1 MQNNQGTIGLPYES
15 IYDEIL
21 AKATSSQHGYTDEE
35 VNNVLKEMQER
46 YHKRYPG
53 ERYDLYFHDIAFPNQ
68 PWLAESWAW
77 IHLCMQRFGLIIY
90 LDTDQA
96 IVPGEPRPWRLSNHT
111 EEESGYYEAL
121 NRHAVCLYRATSTAT
136 QVAHRVGDSASVL
149 AQQWDTEPVVKDG
162 SEMNAE
168 PTLGANDDIP
178 RKRSMPN
185 NEEARKKVKTKK
197 DMQIVASALSLKA
210 RRNIDTINRSQLLQE
225 FQSNEGLGFWHDM
238 SILQNRKMITLAN
251 VEEVGTT
258 AVTIREQSF
267 PTLLN
272 ETCSVSHIRRG
283 NALVE
288 SFGLGGM
295 MRLSVRKRLWKRG
308 VEKV

>member
-77 IHLCMQRFGLIIY
+77 IHLF
-90 LDTDQA
+90 
-96 IVPGEPRPWRLSNHT
+96 PGEPRPWRLSNHT

-162 SEMNAE
+162 SEMDAE

-197 DMQIVASALSLKA
+197 DM
-210 RRNIDTINRSQLLQE
+210 
-225 FQSNEGLGFWHDM
+225 
-238 SILQNRKMITLAN
+238 
-251 VEEVGTT
+251 
-258 AVTIREQSF
+258 
-267 PTLLN
+267 
-272 ETCSVSHIRRG
+272 
-283 NALVE
+283 
-288 SFGLGGM
+288 
-295 MRLSVRKRLWKRG
+295 
-308 VEKV
+308 